1 MRVEVS
7 RYVFAPPHVVWAVLT
22 DWERQADWMVDARSV
37 TVTSEHRE
45 GPGVTVRCPTNVLGV
60 TVDDEMRVTEWVE
73 GERLTV
79 EHLGSLITGSG
90 TFELAPTPVG
100 TRIVWSE
107 QIDPPLGPVGELG
120 AQLVVKPYV
129 ERLFSRSLGNL
140 KQLCEREARRDRT
153 TSASE

>member
-45 GPGVTVRCPTNVLGV
+45 GTGVTVRCPTNVLGV
-60 TVDDEMRVTEWVE
+60 TVDDEMRVTEWVD

-79 EHLGSLITGSG
+79 EHLGALITGSG
-90 TFELAPTPVG
+90 TFELEPTSVG

-120 AQLVVKPYV
+120 ARLVVKPYV
-129 ERLFSRSLGNL
+129 ERLFSRSVGNL
-140 KQLCEREARRDRT
+140 KQLCEREARRERT